1 MSRHQMSYITTPN
14 ISYHFTTSLVLYHN
28 TKCLMSRHQMSY
40 ITTPKISYHFTTSLV
55 LYHNTKCLMSQPQMS
70 DKGWLRLVASF
81 KLHVS
86 FVEYRLFYRAL
97 LQKRPII
104 VRRLL
109 AEATLYP
116 LSDCLISF
124 QYLKDIDPIPDSSFA
139 SETYNCKESTDRSH
153 PI

>member
-1 MSRHQMSYITTPN
+1 
-14 ISYHFTTSLVLYHN
+14 
-28 TKCLMSRHQMSY
+28 MSRHQMSY

-55 LYHNTKCLMSQPQMS
+55 LYHNTKCLMSQHQMS